1 MKNLCIIPARS
12 GSKRIPRK
20 NIKPF
25 LGKPIMAYSIE
36 AALESGLFDEVMVST
51 DDEEFAEVARQYGAS
66 VPFLRSAETAS
77 DYATTRDVLI
87 EVLNR
92 YEERG
97 VQFERMACIYS
108 TSPFVT
114 ANRLRE
120 AFAKLDDYD
129 CVYPVVK
136 FSYPIQRCLVIKDGY
151 MYRKWPEFENSRSQD
166 LEPAYHDAGQY
177 YFYRVDPFRK
187 GEISRIN
194 GIVLSELEVQDIDT
208 DIDWRIAEIKYEIM
222 KNNEFAWGGVQ
233 SLSFQCINSIV
244 P

>member
-36 AALESGLFDEVMVST
+36 AALASEIFDEVMVST
-51 DDEEFAEVARQYGAS
+51 DDEEFAEIARQYGAS

-77 DYATTRDVLI
+77 DYATTRDVLL
-87 EVLNR
+87 EVLSC

-97 VQFERMACIYS
+97 VKFEKMACIYS

-114 ANRLRE
+114 VDRLRE
-120 AFAKLDDYD
+120 AYAKLDDFD

-136 FSYPIQRCLVIKDGY
+136 YGYPIQRCLVIKDGL
-151 MYRKWPEFENSRSQD
+151 MYRKWPEFENNRSQD
-166 LEPAYHDAGQY
+166 LESVYHDAGQY
-177 YFYRVDPFRK
+177 YFYRVDSFQK
-187 GEISRIN
+187 GENLRVN
-194 GIVLSELEVQDIDT
+194 GIELSELEVQDIDT
-208 DIDWRIAEIKYEIM
+208 EIDWKLAEVKYEIM
-222 KNNEFAWGGVQ
+222 RNNILGGEQ
-233 SLSFQCINSIV
+233 IL
-244 P
+244 

>member
-51 DDEEFAEVARQYGAS
+51 DDEEFAEVARKYGAK
-66 VPFLRSAETAS
+66 VPFYRGAETAS

-108 TSPFVT
+108 TAPFVT
-114 ANRLRE
+114 AHRLRE
-120 AFAKLDDYD
+120 AFAKLEDFD
-129 CVYPVVK
+129 CVYPVVRY
-136 FSYPIQRCLVIKDGY
+136 SYPIQRCLVIKDGIL
-151 MYRKWPEFENSRSQD
+151 YRKWSEYENSRSQD
-166 LEPAYHDAGQY
+166 LELTYHDAGQY
-177 YFYRVDPFRK
+177 YFYRVEPFCK
-187 GEISRIN
+187 GENLRIN
-194 GIVLSELEVQDIDT
+194 GIILNELEVQDIDT
-208 DIDWRIAEIKYEIM
+208 EIDWKIAEIKYKILL
-222 KNNEFAWGGVQ
+222 NNKFDGGT
-233 SLSFQCINSIV
+233 V